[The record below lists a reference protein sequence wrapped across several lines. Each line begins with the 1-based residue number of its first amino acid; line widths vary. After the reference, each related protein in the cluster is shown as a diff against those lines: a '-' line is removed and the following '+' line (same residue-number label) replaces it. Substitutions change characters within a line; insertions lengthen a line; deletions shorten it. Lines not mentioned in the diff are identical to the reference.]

1 MKRPTSFL
9 LSFAAIAI
17 SSLASGPPTIV
28 SLTPN
33 SGTGPSVTFQ
43 AVYADPNG
51 ASDLNEILL
60 QVNTSQSSAN
70 AVTSINSR
78 RRIISISPITPATCR

>member
-1 MKRPTSFL
+1 MKHPTLFL

-17 SSLASGPPTIV
+17 SALASGPPTIV

-33 SGTGPSVTFQ
+33 SGNGASVTFQ

-51 ASDLNEILL
+51 AADLNEILL

-70 AVTSINSR
+70 ACYVYYQPQTNNLYL
-78 RRIISISPITPATCR
+78 ANNAGNV